1 MNKDT
6 IFKKIGYKTQNLD
19 CKIQNTSILK
29 YKIQKIQDTAYMIQY
44 RKFKHKIKNVRYRIQ
59 DKRYRIQDL
68 EDTR

>member
-44 RKFKHKIKNVRYRIQ
+44 RKFKHKIKNVRYRI
-59 DKRYRIQDL
+59 
-68 EDTR
+68 